1 MRLTGQGSNTALKLV
16 MIVVILIVLAALA
29 YFLLIAPR

>member
-1 MRLTGQGSNTALKLV
+1 MRLKGQGSSTALKLV

>member
-1 MRLTGQGSNTALKLV
+1 MRLKGQGSSTGLLLALV
-16 MIVVILIVLAALA
+16 VIAIVVVALV